1 MHETAIRQLDRAA
14 LTLIQA
20 LDIYSEELQPYL
32 EADHLES
39 LHREVVNLRR
49 ALLGLEMGALYWET
63 PPELVDSVVSSESLP
78 VEDAVARVTAM
89 LHQRRLDSEG
99 A

>member
-20 LDIYSEELQPYL
+20 LDEYSEELQPYL

-63 PPELVDSVVSSESLP
+63 PPELVDRVISSESVSL
-78 VEDAVARVTAM
+78 EDAVTRVTAM
-89 LHQRRLDSEG
+89 LHQHRLDSEED
-99 A
+99 